1 MDLTKRQLELL
12 VYFANTNTWLTSE
25 KLAEHIH
32 TNKKTVQSEIKNMLE
47 FYPNDIEI
55 ESNKRNGYHLLFL
68 SPELQTQIVTEVRK
82 HKMYSSMNFR
92 ASTIIINLM
101 FQEDYVSMQHL
112 ADLFFLSKTAISNEI
127 KTIQR
132 WIERNVHL
140 DLEISS
146 HKGLKIHGSEN
157 MRRIFASM
165 VGTESVLIE
174 SKLPE
179 RFISDVL
186 EKLSLIQNFLRTAL
200 IEAKYIVSGEDF
212 LRYAR
217 YVSLTVVRG
226 MNQKDLELLE
236 QNDLFV
242 SVIEKLTLFLAETFD
257 YSLDENEQTALGN
270 RLLELNYLHSNE
282 GDNLVLKQKLRK
294 FEVTLIDYLK
304 LPTEQLF
311 KNPDALLDHIH
322 QMATRMAAGHN
333 VLNHF
338 AQKTLSNYPLE
349 TYLVRRFFPLYFDLR
364 PNLAE
369 LSYLVLYLAEALEN
383 YRSEGNLLIVSNQPF
398 SILYALKH
406 SIENSLR
413 RKIRQVQIEPVYVF
427 EAKKEKEHY
436 SVLLT
441 TEQEIVFGNS
451 GFSFIPSV
459 LSEAELNELST
470 ELYHAINDQEEIN
483 KKNFLTKYYGE
494 ESQMKI
500 TKKIDNIHQLLP
512 NSNDL
517 VLVPI
522 TSRIL
527 FACEIKET
535 GTTQIREYHLKEP
548 IVYQQRKISTL
559 IHISYVKNAKILTDF
574 SAISEILTA
583 R

>member
-12 VYFANTNTWLTSE
+12 VYLANINTWLTSE

-47 FYPNDIEI
+47 LYPDDIEI

-68 SPELQTQIVTEVRK
+68 APELQTQIVAEVKK

-92 ASTIIINLM
+92 ASTIIIYLI

-146 HKGLKIHGSEN
+146 HKGLKIHSSEN

-179 RFISDVL
+179 AFIMEVL
-186 EKLSLIQNFLRTAL
+186 EKISVIQNFMQTAL
-200 IEAKYIVSGEDF
+200 IEANYIVSGEDF

-226 MNQKDLELLE
+226 KNQKKLELLE
-236 QNDLFV
+236 QNDLLV
-242 SVIEKLTLFLAETFD
+242 SVIDKLTLFLDKTFD
-257 YSLDENEQTALGN
+257 YSLDDNEQTALGN
-270 RLLELNYLHSNE
+270 RLLELNYLHLNE

-294 FEVTLIDYLK
+294 FETALIDYLK

-311 KNPDALLDHIH
+311 KNPDALLVHIQ

-383 YRSEGNLLIVSNQPF
+383 YRSEGNLLIVSNQPL
-398 SILYALKH
+398 SILNALKR
-406 SIENSLR
+406 SIENSLQ

-427 EAKKEKEHY
+427 EAKKEQHDY

-441 TEQEIVFGNS
+441 TEQEIVFENP

-470 ELYHAINDQEEIN
+470 ELYHVISEREEIN
-483 KKNFLTKYYGE
+483 KKNFLSKYYGA
-494 ESQMKI
+494 ESQVDI

-512 NSNDL
+512 NSSEL

-522 TSRIL
+522 TSKIL
-527 FACEIKET
+527 FACEIKES
-535 GTTQIREYHLKEP
+535 GMSQIREYHLKEP
-548 IVYQQRKISTL
+548 IIYQQRKISTL
-559 IHISYVKNAKILTDF
+559 IHISYVKNPKILADF
-574 SAISEILTA
+574 SAISEILTTK
-583 R
+583 

>member
-12 VYFANTNTWLTSE
+12 VYLANINTWLTSE

-47 FYPNDIEI
+47 LYPDDIEI

-68 SPELQTQIVTEVRK
+68 APELQTQIVAEVKK

-92 ASTIIINLM
+92 ASTIIIYLI

-146 HKGLKIHGSEN
+146 HKGLKIHSSEN

-179 RFISDVL
+179 IFIMEVL
-186 EKLSLIQNFLRTAL
+186 EKISVIQNFLQTAL
-200 IEAKYIVSGEDF
+200 IEANYIVSGEDF

-226 MNQKDLELLE
+226 RDQKKLELLE
-236 QNDLFV
+236 QNDLLV
-242 SVIEKLTLFLAETFD
+242 SVIDKLTLFLDKTFD
-257 YSLDENEQTALGN
+257 YSLDDNEQTALGN
-270 RLLELNYLHSNE
+270 RLLELNYLHLNE

-294 FEVTLIDYLK
+294 FETALIDYLK

-311 KNPDALLDHIH
+311 KNPDALLVHIQ

-383 YRSEGNLLIVSNQPF
+383 YRSEGNLLIVSNQPL
-398 SILYALKH
+398 SILNALKR
-406 SIENSLR
+406 SIENSLQ

-427 EAKKEKEHY
+427 EAKKEQHDY

-441 TEQEIVFGNS
+441 TEQEIVFENP

-459 LSEAELNELST
+459 LSEAELNKLST
-470 ELYHAINDQEEIN
+470 ELYHVISEREEIN
-483 KKNFLTKYYGE
+483 KKNFLSKYYGA
-494 ESQMKI
+494 ESQVDI

-512 NSNDL
+512 NSSEL

-522 TSRIL
+522 TSKIL
-527 FACEIKET
+527 FACEIKES
-535 GTTQIREYHLKEP
+535 GMSQIREYHLKEP
-548 IVYQQRKISTL
+548 IIYQQRKISTL
-559 IHISYVKNAKILTDF
+559 IHISYVKNPKILADF
-574 SAISEILTA
+574 SAISEILTTK
-583 R
+583 

>member
-12 VYFANTNTWLTSE
+12 VYLANTNTWLTSE
-25 KLAEHIH
+25 KLAEHIQ

-68 SPELQTQIVTEVRK
+68 SPELQTQIVTEVKK
-82 HKMYSSMNFR
+82 HKIYSSMNFR
-92 ASTIIINLM
+92 ASTIIIYLM

-179 RFISDVL
+179 KFISDVL
-186 EKLSLIQNFLRTAL
+186 EKIPVIQVFLRTAL
-200 IEAKYIVSGEDF
+200 IEANYIVSGEDF

-217 YVSLTVVRG
+217 YVSLTIVRG
-226 MNQKDLELLE
+226 RNQKELELLE

-242 SVIEKLTLFLAETFD
+242 SVVEKLTLFLAETFD
-257 YSLDENEQTALGN
+257 YSLDKNEQTALAD
-270 RLLELNYLHSNE
+270 RLLELNYLHVNE

-294 FEVTLIDYLK
+294 FETALIDYLK
-304 LPTEQLF
+304 LPTEQIF
-311 KNPDALLDHIH
+311 KNPEALLVHIQ
-322 QMATRMAAGHN
+322 QMAARMAAGHN

-383 YRSEGNLLIVSNQPF
+383 YRSEGSLLIVSNQPF
-398 SILYALKH
+398 SILYALKR
-406 SIENSLR
+406 SLENSLQ
-413 RKIRQVQIEPVYVF
+413 RKIRQVKIEPVYVF
-427 EAKKEKEHY
+427 EAKKEKAHY

-441 TEQEIVFGNS
+441 TEQEIIFENP

-459 LSEAELNELST
+459 LSEVELNELST
-470 ELYHAINDQEEIN
+470 DLYHTISGQEELN
-483 KKNFLTKYYGE
+483 KKNFLAKYYGA
-494 ESQMKI
+494 ESQINI
-500 TKKIDNIHQLLP
+500 TKKIDNIYQLLP
-512 NSNDL
+512 NSSEL

-522 TSRIL
+522 TSKIL
-527 FACEIKET
+527 FACEVKEI

-559 IHISYVKNAKILTDF
+559 IHISYVKNAKMLTDF
-574 SAISEILTA
+574 SAISEILTT